1 MKKFLTTAAI
11 GAMLTAGAAV
21 AMQSQAPSPPKAP
34 VSKAEML
41 ARADARFDR
50 LDTNKDGQ
58 LSAEERKAGMDAARS
73 AQSEKSGAEKKGGEL
88 QDFMPG
94 GRRGGG
100 GMGERMMARVDT
112 NGDGMISK
120 AENRAMVEA
129 RFARMDADKDG
140 TVEAGEGRKGMG
152 KAKWK
157 RGGERPGPGG
167 PGMGPGGP
175 GGPGMGAGGPGKALA
190 KLDTNKDG
198 AISKAE
204 FDAQSAERFAKLDTN
219 RDGKIDATE
228 MQAQHDKAR
237 AKMKKM
243 RERRGDMPPPPP
255 APQGE

>member
-1 MKKFLTTAAI
+1 MKNFLTTAAI

-21 AMQSQAPSPPKAP
+21 AMQTQTPAPPKQP
-34 VSKAEML
+34 ISKAEML

-58 LSAEERKAGMDAARS
+58 LSAEERKAGMDAARK
-73 AQSEKSGAEKKGGEL
+73 AMAEKKGGEL

-94 GRRGGG
+94 ARRGGG
-100 GMGERMMARVDT
+100 GMGERMMARIDT
-112 NGDGMISK
+112 NGDGLISK

-140 TVEAGEGRKGMG
+140 MVEAGEGRKGWGKRGEGRGG
-152 KAKWK
+152 KAKGM
-157 RGGERPGPGG
+157 RGGRGG
-167 PGMGPGGP
+167 
-175 GGPGMGAGGPGKALA
+175 GAGMMMA
-190 KLDTNKDG
+190 DTNKDG

-204 FDAQSAERFAKLDTN
+204 FDAMSAQRFAKLDTN
-219 RDGKIDATE
+219 SDGKIDAAE
-228 MQAQHDKAR
+228 MKAQHDKAR

-243 RERRGDMPPPPP
+243 RAHRGHTPPAPP

>member
-21 AMQSQAPSPPKAP
+21 AMQSQAPTAPKQP

-58 LSAEERKAGMDAARS
+58 LSAEERKAGAEAAR
-73 AQSEKSGAEKKGGEL
+73 AAMAEKKGGEL

-94 GRRGGG
+94 ARRGGG
-100 GMGERMMARVDT
+100 GMGERMLARVDT

-140 TVEAGEGRKGMG
+140 TVEAGEGRKGWGKRGEGRGG
-152 KAKWK
+152 KAKGM
-157 RGGERPGPGG
+157 RGGRGG
-167 PGMGPGGP
+167 
-175 GGPGMGAGGPGKALA
+175 GAGMMMA
-190 KLDTNKDG
+190 DTNKDG

-204 FDAQSAERFAKLDTN
+204 FDAQSAQRFAKLDTN
-219 RDGKIDATE
+219 KDGKIDATE
-228 MQAQHDKAR
+228 MQAQREKAR
-237 AKMKKM
+237 DAMKKM
-243 RERRGDMPPPPP
+243 RERRGNTPPPPP
-255 APQGE
+255 APPGE